1 MGIMEDAEYGTS
13 SRTVEPGSRLF
24 LYTDG
29 AHEIHKK
36 DGTEWTFEEFIE
48 YLGKLSQSDE
58 PVMDRLLEHVRE
70 LSGSQS
76 LPDDFTMI
84 EVKF

>member
-1 MGIMEDAEYGTS
+1 MEG
-13 SRTVEPGSRLF
+13 
-24 LYTDG
+24 
-29 AHEIHKK
+29 
-36 DGTEWTFEEFIE
+36 
-48 YLGKLSQSDE
+48 
-58 PVMDRLLEHVRE
+58 LLTHVRE